1 MTQLELL
8 SKLHDCVTP
17 SVELPGAP
25 FGVSLDPERVAG
37 VLERYRGCSEGDVD
51 QLVEEMIWQL
61 HPGSSS
67 ARGEDGVVRMVEDH
81 FAFDRGRM
89 HKILRAYIRGEEY
102 R

>member
-1 MTQLELL
+1 M
-8 SKLHDCVTP
+8 
-17 SVELPGAP
+17 
-25 FGVSLDPERVAG
+25 
-37 VLERYRGCSEGDVD
+37 D

-61 HPGSSS
+61 HPGASS
-67 ARGEDGVVRMVEDH
+67 AHGEDGVVRMVEDH